1 MKLQMFDIMMIY
13 ITMINISTFMAFG
26 IDKSKARRGNFRISE
41 RMLLG
46 MSAAGGSVGGIMG
59 MQIFHHKTKHIHF
72 NLGLPA
78 MIVVQYIVVLLF
90 LYSDTFFT

>member
-1 MKLQMFDIMMIY
+1 MLDIIIIY
-13 ITMINISTFMAFG
+13 VTGINISTFLAFG

-46 MSAAGGSVGGIMG
+46 MSAAGGSIGGIMG
-59 MQIFHHKTKHIHF
+59 MQIFHHKTRHMHF

-78 MIVVQYIVVLLF
+78 MIVVQYMIVLLF
-90 LYSDTFFT
+90 LYSDSIFG

>member
-1 MKLQMFDIMMIY
+1 MFDLMIIY
-13 ITMINISTFMAFG
+13 ITVINISTFLAFG

-46 MSAAGGSVGGIMG
+46 MSAAGGSIGGIMG
-59 MQIFHHKTKHIHF
+59 MQIFHHKTRHIHF

-78 MIVVQYIVVLLF
+78 MIVVQYMIVLIF
-90 LYSDTFFT
+90 LYSDSIFG

>member
-1 MKLQMFDIMMIY
+1 MFDIMMIY
-13 ITMINISTFMAFG
+13 ITIINISTFLAFG

-59 MQIFHHKTKHIHF
+59 MQIFHHKTKHMHF

-78 MIVVQYIVVLLF
+78 MIVMHYMIVLIF
-90 LYSDTFFT
+90 LYSDSIFG